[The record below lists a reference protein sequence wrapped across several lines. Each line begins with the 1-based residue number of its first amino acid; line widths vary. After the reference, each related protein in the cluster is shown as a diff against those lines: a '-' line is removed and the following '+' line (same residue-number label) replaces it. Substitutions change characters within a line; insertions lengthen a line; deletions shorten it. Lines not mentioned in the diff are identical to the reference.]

1 MQSVR
6 PSLAPKSDMGRV
18 TILTGS
24 RGIGKTTVCRE
35 TLRLAQHR
43 GHTCG
48 GILTLARPDARHVY
62 DVRTGAVR
70 RLTCEPHAP
79 QVVVQGRFCF
89 SLETLRWANRALSR
103 SVPCDLLVVDEI
115 GPLELERNEG
125 WTMAFDVLRGGGFE
139 LALVVVR
146 PELVASAQLRLLGP
160 APSVVTVTRGNR
172 NTLPGTLVS
181 MLDRET

>member
-1 MQSVR
+1 
-6 PSLAPKSDMGRV
+6 MGRV

-35 TLRLAQHR
+35 TVRLAQHR

-48 GILTLARPDARHVY
+48 GILTFSRPDVRHVY

-70 RLTCEPHAP
+70 QLTCEPDAP

-89 SLETLRWANRALSR
+89 SWETLRWASRVLSR
-103 SVPCDLLVVDEI
+103 SVPCHLLVIDEI

-125 WTMAFDVLRGGGFE
+125 WPIAFDVLRGGAFD

-146 PELVASAQLRLLGP
+146 PELVAAVQLRL
-160 APSVVTVTRGNR
+160 PSPPPRAVTVTHGNR
-172 NTLPGTLVS
+172 DTLPGALVDG
-181 MLDRET
+181 LDRET